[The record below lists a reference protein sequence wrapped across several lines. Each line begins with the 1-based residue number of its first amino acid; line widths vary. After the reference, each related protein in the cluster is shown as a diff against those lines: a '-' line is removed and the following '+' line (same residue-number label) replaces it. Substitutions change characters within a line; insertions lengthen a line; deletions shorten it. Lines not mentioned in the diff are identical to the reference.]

1 MDYNEARAEID
12 AAETEWR
19 EWESTA
25 SSLVAVLEQARDAL
39 DAEMTL
45 EAVVDALTALRMADW
60 SSPKAMHLLQEDM
73 TTIENALDAIK
84 CNLENEETV
93 PEDVGEP
100 GDHVIVEK
108 PGDDYDEHG
117 ATLRS
122 IEGDVATV
130 TLDDDTV
137 PMQFKIGH
145 LRADP
150 EGTAVSYLRGAIN
163 AYRARNVGDAIE
175 HAANAIRRMTR
186 S

>member
-1 MDYNEARAEID
+1 MDYTEARAEID

-25 SSLVAVLEQARDAL
+25 SSVVAVLEQARDAL

-45 EAVVDALTALRMADW
+45 AAVMDALTALRMADW
-60 SSPKAMHLLQEDM
+60 SSPKAMNLLQEDM
-73 TTIENALDAIK
+73 TTIENALDEIK

-93 PEDVGEP
+93 PEDELPPPDGA
-100 GDHVIVEK
+100 DHSAE
-108 PGDDYDEHG
+108 
-117 ATLRS
+117 
-122 IEGDVATV
+122 
-130 TLDDDTV
+130 
-137 PMQFKIGH
+137 
-145 LRADP
+145 
-150 EGTAVSYLRGAIN
+150 SYLRGAID